1 MSEPIILSDVAVIVL
16 AIVAWFIVVNVLA
29 ALCAFLMVTWGSP
42 GSYGSPELGQAL
54 LPIVQKLVDAMSA
67 FLERDG
73 GPV

>member
-42 GSYGSPELGQAL
+42 GSYESAKAEIGYAL
-54 LPIVQKLVDAMSA
+54 LPTFQKLVDAMSA
-67 FLERDG
+67 FLERE
-73 GPV
+73 